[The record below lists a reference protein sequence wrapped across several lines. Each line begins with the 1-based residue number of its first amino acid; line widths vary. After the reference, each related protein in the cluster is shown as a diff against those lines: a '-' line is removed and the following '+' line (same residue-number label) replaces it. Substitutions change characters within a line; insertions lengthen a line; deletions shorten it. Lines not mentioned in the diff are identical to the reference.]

1 MVVSVNRDATVV
13 GLPIPGC
20 PVEAVTTET
29 DWVVT
34 GSNEGTPFKV
44 YVSNHASKDE
54 AIRYVALALRLSPLT
69 LDWISAH
76 RRKDVEMCVRMDTD
90 WLRSRTL

>member
-1 MVVSVNRDATVV
+1 MVSNSRDATVV

-20 PVEAVTTET
+20 PIDAVTTET

-34 GSNEGTPFKV
+34 GVNAGKPFRV
-44 YVSNHASKDE
+44 YVSSHVTKDE
-54 AIRYVALALRLSPLT
+54 AIRAAAFSFRLSPMT
-69 LDWISAH
+69 LEWITAH
-76 RRKDVEMCVRMDTD
+76 RRKDVEMCVRVDGD

>member
-1 MVVSVNRDATVV
+1 MVSMGRDATVV

-20 PVEAVTTET
+20 PVDAVTTDT

-34 GSNEGTPFKV
+34 GSNAGKPFRA
-44 YVSNHASKDE
+44 YVSNHVTKDE
-54 AIRYVALALRLSPLT
+54 AIRAAAFSLRLSPTT
-69 LDWISAH
+69 LEWITAH
-76 RRKDVEMCVRMDTD
+76 RRKDVEACVRMDGD